1 MLDTDTVS
9 YFVRGKSR
17 TLDSRIQAV
26 SARQLCISAITRGEL
41 LFGIALKPQATQL
54 ARLVEQFL
62 SQMNCLAWDNAAAE
76 QFATIAAQ
84 LHRSGTPIGAM
95 DAMIAGHAIS
105 AGAVLIT
112 NNERHFDRIAGLE
125 IENWL

>member
-41 LFGIALKPQATQL
+41 LFGIALRPQATQL

-62 SQMNCLAWDNAAAE
+62 SQMNCLAWDHAAAA
-76 QFATIAAQ
+76 QFATIATQ

-112 NNERHFDRIAGLE
+112 NNERHFVRIAGLE